1 MPQQDSNFKKKTSLA
16 IFKQKSSI
24 PTENHPAMG
33 MLGAGSIRTVSIP
46 LGQLKE
52 AVFQARKLGPDVTK
66 ATKQTMRVLYNEGN
80 VGSLT
85 SMLKGKAD
93 STVKA
98 IMDDMQFPSSK
109 TAAGYVKDGYPLAS
123 MAKLPKG
130 TVTNRA
136 GSGAGLARIQRDLA
150 SLGTP
155 KPRTRPAP
163 AKKNAGSMPSGSSS
177 VGYRP
182 TPTPGSAAS
191 IPRGGTVG
199 TGNPPGR
206 QLRNRK

>member
-1 MPQQDSNFKKKTSLA
+1 MP
-16 IFKQKSSI
+16 
-24 PTENHPAMG
+24 
-33 MLGAGSIRTVSIP
+33 SIP
-46 LGQLKE
+46 LGQVKE
-52 AVFQARKLGPDVTK
+52 AFFQARKLGPSVTK

-109 TAAGYVKDGYPLAS
+109 TAAGYAKDGYPLAS

-136 GSGAGLARIQRDLA
+136 GSGGGLARIQSDLA
-150 SLGTP
+150 FLKSNPKAASRPAPGDMRSRVKSLARNQELGAIASSG
-155 KPRTRPAP
+155 RPAP
-163 AKKNAGSMPSGSSS
+163 AVRNSSAK
-177 VGYRP
+177 
-182 TPTPGSAAS
+182 SAA
-191 IPRGGTVG
+191 IAKRRAILK
-199 TGNPPGR
+199 NMK
-206 QLRNRK
+206 NRK

>member
-1 MPQQDSNFKKKTSLA
+1 MPQQDANFKKKTSLA
-16 IFKQKSSI
+16 IFKQNSSI

-46 LGQLKE
+46 LGQVKE
-52 AVFQARKLGPDVTK
+52 AFFQARKLGPDVTK

-93 STVKA
+93 STARA

-109 TAAGYVKDGYPLAS
+109 TPAGYVKDGYPLAS

-130 TVTNRA
+130 TVTNRG
-136 GSGAGLARIQRDLA
+136 GSGAGLARVQRDLA
-150 SLGTP
+150 RLGTP
-155 KPRTRPAP
+155 KPVARPAP
-163 AKKNAGSMPSGSSS
+163 ALKNARPSGSSS
-177 VGYRP
+177 VGYKP

-206 QLRNRK
+206 QLRDRK

>member
-1 MPQQDSNFKKKTSLA
+1 MA
-16 IFKQKSSI
+16 
-24 PTENHPAMG
+24 
-33 MLGAGSIRTVSIP
+33 IP
-46 LGQLKE
+46 LGQVKE
-52 AVFQARKLGPDVTK
+52 AFFQARKISPAVSK

-109 TAAGYVKDGYPLAS
+109 TAAGYAKDGYPLAS

-136 GSGAGLARIQRDLA
+136 GSGAGLANVQRDLA
-150 SLGTP
+150 LLGVKKPVARPAPGNMRARVKSLARNQELGAIASSG
-155 KPRTRPAP
+155 RPAP
-163 AKKNAGSMPSGSSS
+163 AVRNSSAK
-177 VGYRP
+177 
-182 TPTPGSAAS
+182 SAA
-191 IPRGGTVG
+191 IAKRKAILK
-199 TGNPPGR
+199 NMK
-206 QLRNRK
+206 NRK